1 MSTSQ
6 NSSGSPETPVLEVQD
21 LQTHFFTHGGVV
33 KAVDGVDLRVR
44 TGEIVGL
51 VGESGSGKTI
61 TGFSVIGLIDPPG
74 RIVGGHIRYLGE
86 ELVGAPEA
94 RLQRLRGK
102 EIAMIFQDPMMTLN
116 PVLRVDTQMVEAIHA
131 HEKVSAAAARD
142 RARDALAMVGIPSPE
157 ERLLA
162 YPHQLSGGMRQR
174 VAIAIALLNRP
185 KLIIADEPT
194 TALDVTIQAQILYE
208 VQKLCRE
215 TGTALVWITHDLAVV
230 SGLADRIAVMYA
242 GRIVESGA
250 TDDVI
255 RASVASLHPGPDR
268 FDSDPR
274 HPWLA
279 VAADPRHDALPA
291 AIAAGLRVPAALHL
305 CHRRLPCA
313 YLRRRNCAPAR
324 ASVAGMHWLKE
335 DGRWTNPIDP
345 IPTTTPLLQ
354 LRGIEKRF
362 VQPVDLAGHLANLL
376 GAKNRP
382 AVVHAVAGVDLEV
395 HSGEV
400 IGVVGE
406 SGCGKST
413 LGPRHRRHQ
422 PGQRGRGQLPGQA
435 PAGHVGQR
443 APRLCAG
450 RADDLPESDGL
461 AQSAH
466 ARAGHHR
473 GGAGGARHRHRRRKK
488 PTTWPG

>member
-1 MSTSQ
+1 MPMSQ
-6 NSSGSPETPVLEVQD
+6 NSSGSPDLPVLDVQG

-44 TGEIVGL
+44 AGEIVGL
-51 VGESGSGKTI
+51 VGESGSGKSI
-61 TGFSVIGLIDPPG
+61 TGFSVIGLIDAPG

-86 ELVGAPEA
+86 ELVGATDA

-116 PVLRVDTQMVEAIHA
+116 PVLRVDTQMVEAVHA

-142 RARDALAMVGIPSPE
+142 RALNALAMVGIPSPQ

-255 RASVASLHPGPDR
+255 HQPSHPYTQGLINSIPTRATHGSLLRQIPGMTPSLLHLPQGCAFRPRCTYASD
-268 FDSDPR
+268 
-274 HPWLA
+274 
-279 VAADPRHDALPA
+279 
-291 AIAAGLRVPAALHL
+291 ICLRVPQATEL
-305 CHRRLPCA
+305 
-313 YLRRRNCAPAR
+313 APAR
-324 ASVAGMHWLKE
+324 SVRCWHA
-335 DGRWTNPIDP
+335 
-345 IPTTTPLLQ
+345 
-354 LRGIEKRF
+354 
-362 VQPVDLAGHLANLL
+362 L
-376 GAKNRP
+376 G
-382 AVVHAVAGVDLEV
+382 
-395 HSGEV
+395 
-400 IGVVGE
+400 
-406 SGCGKST
+406 
-413 LGPRHRRHQ
+413 
-422 PGQRGRGQLPGQA
+422 
-435 PAGHVGQR
+435 
-443 APRLCAG
+443 
-450 RADDLPESDGL
+450 
-461 AQSAH
+461 
-466 ARAGHHR
+466 
-473 GGAGGARHRHRRRKK
+473 
-488 PTTWPG
+488 